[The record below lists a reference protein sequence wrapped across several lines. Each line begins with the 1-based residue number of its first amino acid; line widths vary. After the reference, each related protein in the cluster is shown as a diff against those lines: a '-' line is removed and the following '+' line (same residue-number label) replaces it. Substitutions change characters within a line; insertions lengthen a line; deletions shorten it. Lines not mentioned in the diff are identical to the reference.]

1 MTMIKNVTKKKVQSL
16 IGYVSANK
24 INNYNRGG
32 RKGEKKKKK
41 KKLKKFN

>member
-24 INNYNRGG
+24 INTTTGWGG
-32 RKGEKKKKK
+32 GGGGGKKRKKMQKN
-41 KKLKKFN
+41 L

>member
-24 INNYNRGG
+24 INNYNG
-32 RKGEKKKKK
+32 GEKKRKKNPK
-41 KKLKKFN
+41 QSTEQVKT